1 MITIETIE
9 KNNDFLDK
17 VALETSLTYFTKKV
31 PTGFKDSMSVARV
44 SYKHAL
50 AMLTVRENNLFS
62 LAKESGL
69 IRKQTS
75 DE

>member
-1 MITIETIE
+1 MLTQEIID
-9 KNNDFLDK
+9 KNADFLDK
-17 VALETSLTYFTKKV
+17 VAIETSLVYFTKKV
-31 PTGFKDSMSVARV
+31 PTGFSESMSIARV

-50 AMLTVRENNLFS
+50 AMLTVKENNLLS

-69 IRKQTS
+69 IRKK